1 MNQTDKLVF
10 YRHPKV
16 KKELPI
22 TYVNKDDDRIQIYS
36 CFIYELSVSKYIVD
50 GKQRR
55 YEFYGTKFL
64 KTNKE
69 IRSQTIIKYFPN
81 KKKMEYCIIKSLN
94 MLGAPKEF
102 IYENHFPKW
111 ELKKKKQN
119 EKGKSSLRKRRVR

>member
-81 KKKMEYCIIKSLN
+81 KKKMEYCIIKNLC
-94 MLGAPKEF
+94 MIAAPQNYIDSQHLK
-102 IYENHFPKW
+102 IW
-111 ELKKKKQN
+111 ELYKKK
-119 EKGKSSLRKRRVR
+119 RKKV